1 MMDLTA
7 RITRHFNDSGQFK
20 LALAE
25 LMAAPVA
32 DSAEMIVQALLNEKK
47 VLSCGN
53 GGSAAIAQY
62 FASRLLNRYEQE
74 RPGLAAMG
82 LCADFTALTCIAN
95 DHHFEEVFARQVTA
109 LGHEGD
115 ILLAISTSGSS
126 ANIIQAISAARERNM
141 RVIAISGG
149 DGGSLVE
156 LLAERDI
163 HIGVPHDSPAR
174 LQEVYI
180 LIVHCICDAVDCLLL
195 GAN

>member
-1 MMDLTA
+1 MDLTT
-7 RITRHFNDSGQFK
+7 RISSHFTDSGHLK

-25 LMAAPVA
+25 LLAAPISA
-32 DSAEMIVQALLNEKK
+32 SAEMIVQALLAEKK
-47 VLSCGN
+47 ILSCGN

-62 FASRLLNRYEQE
+62 FASRLLNRYETE

-95 DHHFEEVFARQVTA
+95 DSHFEQVFARQVAA
-109 LGHEGD
+109 LGQEGD
-115 ILLAISTSGSS
+115 ILLAISNSGNS
-126 ANIIQAISAARERNM
+126 ANIVKAAQTAKERDM
-141 RVIAISGG
+141 RIIAISGG

-156 LLAERDI
+156 LLAEDDI

-195 GAN
+195 GAY